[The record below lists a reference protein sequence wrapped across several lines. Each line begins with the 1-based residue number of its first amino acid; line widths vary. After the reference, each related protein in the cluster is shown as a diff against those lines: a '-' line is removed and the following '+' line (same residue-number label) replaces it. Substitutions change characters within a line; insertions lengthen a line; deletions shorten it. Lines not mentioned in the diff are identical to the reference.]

1 MTYDMKSN
9 GYLIGIVLQGAVVTV
24 VTHTVS
30 VGISLVHVV
39 NIWAVV
45 VFVQNACSFQR
56 FS

>member
-1 MTYDMKSN
+1 MTYKMKFN
-9 GYLIGIVLQGAVVTV
+9 GYLIRIVLQGAVVTV

-39 NIWAVV
+39 NIRAVV

>member
-1 MTYDMKSN
+1 MTYEMKSY
-9 GYLIGIVLQGAVVTV
+9 GYLIRIVLQGAVVTV

-39 NIWAVV
+39 NIRAVV
-45 VFVQNACSFQR
+45 IFVQDACSFKR